1 MPQRKSLKIIRK
13 ETQNSMLN
21 NISICYRPRKFEV
34 RSPQSMVARSLRF
47 MEILVAYF
55 LSLCQC
61 RKILYTDSDFC
72 FST

>member
-1 MPQRKSLKIIRK
+1 
-13 ETQNSMLN
+13 
-21 NISICYRPRKFEV
+21 
-34 RSPQSMVARSLRF
+34 MVARSLRF